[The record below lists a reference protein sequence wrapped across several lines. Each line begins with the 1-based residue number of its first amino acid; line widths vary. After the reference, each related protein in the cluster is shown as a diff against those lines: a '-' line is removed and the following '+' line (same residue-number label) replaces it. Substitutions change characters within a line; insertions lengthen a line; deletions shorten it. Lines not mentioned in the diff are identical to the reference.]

1 MFLKNK
7 ERRLQKRHVV
17 CWDALVEATFPDFQS
32 RIPVKVL
39 NFSIKGALLHSEQ
52 ISVDNRHLFIS
63 AEKPDLILK
72 ISLPDMV
79 LESKID
85 IRWYR
90 LSNEKKLYEIGI
102 GFVNFLERNRG
113 AVDKLMEFLKEDK

>member
-32 RIPVKVL
+32 RIRVKVL